1 MFLRVKASALDS
13 SDGRVIL
20 HDADYR
26 LLELSELERVLVE
39 APRPLL
45 VTVNRTQSLISPG
58 TVSMPPELIRRSGLQ
73 EGDQVELSISQP
85 PESVRLIRRSMDGK
99 ALEPH
104 EIRSIVADVM
114 DGRLTKAE
122 VSAWLTAVQIN
133 GLGTHEVQELAMAMM
148 ETGCSLSFQRHPVFD
163 FHSVGGVP
171 GNKVTPIVVSIVAAA
186 GLMLPKTSSRAISSA
201 CGTADFV
208 EVFCDVSLNGSRL
221 KEISERVGG
230 VFAWGGAM
238 NITPVSGH
246 FIDVQYPLG
255 IDPRSMMMAS
265 IMSKKM
271 AMGADRLVMDIP
283 TGPRT
288 KVRDQEEAL
297 AYARQFIDLG
307 KLLGIE
313 VECAITDGSQPVGY
327 AIGPALEARE
337 CIQTL
342 EMDARMYMVREKSCE
357 LAGMILEMGGIANGR
372 QEAQRILD
380 SGRALAKFRE
390 IVAAQGG
397 RPDLCSEHIRLG
409 RFRWEMTSP
418 RSGYI
423 LDIHNKQLVA
433 VARAAGAPKDK
444 GGGILLHRKLSERV
458 EKGEP
463 LMEIHADNL
472 GKLERAK
479 EMVLRLQPMLVG
491 GMVMAHARDI
501 HMP

>member
-1 MFLRVKASALDS
+1 MFLTVRASSLDS
-13 SDGRVIL
+13 NEYQVIL

-26 LLELSELERVLVE
+26 QLEASDLVRVLVDS
-39 APRPLL
+39 PRPLL
-45 VTVNRTQSLISPG
+45 VTVSRTRSLVPPG
-58 TVSMPPELIRRSGLQ
+58 TVLMSRGLISRSGLQ
-73 EGDQVELSISQP
+73 EGEEVKLSLSP
-85 PESVRLIRRSMDGK
+85 PPDSVRSIRRTMDGIR
-99 ALEPH
+99 LEPH
-104 EIRSIVADVM
+104 EIRSIVVDVM
-114 DGRLTKAE
+114 EGRLTKSE
-122 VSAWLTAVQIN
+122 ISAWLTAVQVK
-133 GLGTHEVQELAMAMM
+133 GLTVQEVQELAKAMM
-148 ETGCSLSFQRHPVFD
+148 ETGCSLSFQRGPVYD
-163 FHSVGGVP
+163 FHSVGGLP

-208 EVFCDVSLNGSRL
+208 EVFCNVSLSGSRL
-221 KEISERVGG
+221 KEISEKFGA

-271 AMGADRLVMDIP
+271 AMGADRLLMDIP

-288 KVRDQEEAL
+288 KVRDTEEAL
-297 AYARQFIDLG
+297 GYAREFIDLG
-307 KLLGIE
+307 NTLGIQ
-313 VECAITDGSQPVGY
+313 VECAITDGSQPLGY

-342 EMDARMYMVREKSCE
+342 EGDARMYMIREKSCE
-357 LAGMILEMGGIANGR
+357 LAGMILEMGGVSDGY
-372 QEAQRILD
+372 QEAIRLLD
-380 SGRALAKFRE
+380 TGEALRKFQDIVHAQEGRH
-390 IVAAQGG
+390 
-397 RPDLCSEHIRLG
+397 DLCSEHISLG
-409 RFRWEMTSP
+409 RFRWSIPSP

-444 GGGILLHRKLSERV
+444 GGGVLLHRRLYERV
-458 EKGEP
+458 EKGET
-463 LMEIHADNL
+463 LMEIYADNK

-479 EMVLRLQPMLVG
+479 EVALKLRPMMVG
-491 GMVMAHARDI
+491 GMVMGHARDI
-501 HMP
+501 HAR